1 MLIWTAC
8 FIIGRLLWIVWGRW
22 ECCVILQW
30 RDFVWSAL
38 KPIFVFVLAFLF
50 IHIYGEL
57 QMYVHILVFSE
68 IKKKANENWS
78 LTHFQIIFRLQWG
91 PNDWDLIENVAFF
104 IFQPGNDFSS
114 TLKLLFG
121 SCWKTS
127 VQVIMLLK
135 QKKDAPNRHSDSH
148 SNFPFTWTIYVSKG

>member
-30 RDFVWSAL
+30 RDFVWSTL
-38 KPIFVFVLAFLF
+38 KPNFVFVLAFLF
-50 IHIYGEL
+50 IPIYGEL

-91 PNDWDLIENVAFF
+91 PNDWDFIENVAFF
-104 IFQPGNDFSS
+104 YLS
-114 TLKLLFG
+114 TWKWLLFFDR
-121 SCWKTS
+121 SSSYFLDHLKTCWKTS
-127 VQVIMLLK
+127 VQVILLLK
-135 QKKDAPNRHSDSH
+135 QKKDAPNTKT
-148 SNFPFTWTIYVSKG
+148 FW